1 MLLEKCIMGYY
12 SILLW
17 VLQFNSFSVSSP
29 LTAFPGFITIVDCQ
43 RTYLVVGLPDL
54 LFPASNVIGSEK
66 LSAGA
71 CSPSSSWPPDAGE
84 SWSNATRRCSS
95 RQLKQKLF
103 PSFIIWTFPMIYT
116 QVNFYRH
123 GAQSGIQGDLL
134 LTVPAISNPC
144 DLPGMRHGYGGD
156 LLKEMQGRLKD
167 DIPLVIVLESN
178 YVAFWTD
185 NLIIFFGGVLNCSL
199 SFTPLN
205 LFQQIDFS
213 ICDAFLLNILRASRS
228 VPALSLVFPLV
239 RCCRT
244 PRPNSFAKLCN
255 AFLCCSFP
263 SALVSSSISSLR
275 FTPWRA
281 LLTKK
286 NYAN

>member
-123 GAQSGIQGDLL
+123 GGQSGIQGALP
-134 LTVPAISNPC
+134 LTVPAMWSSRNASPLC
-144 DLPGMRHGYGGD
+144 WRSFKRTARKKGWYTSCNCAWEQLRR
-156 LLKEMQGRLKD
+156 LLKR
-167 DIPLVIVLESN
+167 
-178 YVAFWTD
+178 
-185 NLIIFFGGVLNCSL
+185 
-199 SFTPLN
+199 
-205 LFQQIDFS
+205 
-213 ICDAFLLNILRASRS
+213 
-228 VPALSLVFPLV
+228 
-239 RCCRT
+239 
-244 PRPNSFAKLCN
+244 
-255 AFLCCSFP
+255 
-263 SALVSSSISSLR
+263 
-275 FTPWRA
+275 
-281 LLTKK
+281 
-286 NYAN
+286 